1 MANHKPRAT
10 KCARRATRRRAAYD
24 AAPAGRASA
33 RSRAAPAA
41 RQQLVSDVVPR
52 YYQIY
57 SLLRQRLLAG
67 VWPPDRAMPTE
78 EAFAAEFAVARVT
91 IRNALRLLE
100 QEKLIIRTRG
110 RGTFAVA
117 TRAPEKL
124 NFGGLLEA
132 VADAERTTH
141 VRLLSFERLAL
152 PAEVAQLLDCPVGSI
167 GLAIERV
174 RSDRKGPFSYTR
186 CFLREPEA
194 ALVDRQAL
202 GNRTVLATLV
212 AAGVEAGTAEQRVS
226 ATLADLEVARLLQ
239 IDVGAPLVEL
249 TRIVRNADERPI
261 ELIQGLYRPDRYE
274 YRVKVSR
281 STGGETPQWVLK

>member
-1 MANHKPRAT
+1 MANHTA
-10 KCARRATRRRAAYD
+10 RATRRRNTQE
-24 AAPAGRASA
+24 AAPGGRASP
-33 RSRAAPAA
+33 RTRAAAA
-41 RQQLVSDVVPR
+41 TRPQLVSDVVPR
-52 YYQIY
+52 YYQVY

-67 VWPPDRAMPTE
+67 AWPPERAMPTE
-78 EAFAAEFAVARVT
+78 ESFAAEFAVARVT

-100 QEKLIIRTRG
+100 QEKLVVRVRG

-117 TRAPEKL
+117 AQAPGRL

-132 VADAERTTH
+132 VADVERKTH

-152 PAEVAQLLDCPVGSI
+152 PAEAAQLLECPVGSV
-167 GLAIERV
+167 GVAIERV
-174 RSDRKGPFSYTR
+174 RSDRQGPFSYTR

-194 ALVDRQAL
+194 ALVTRDRI

-212 AAGVEAGTAEQRVS
+212 AAGVQAGAAEQRVS
-226 ATLADLEVARLLQ
+226 ATLADVEVARLLHV
-239 IDVGAPLVEL
+239 DVGAPLVKL

-281 STGGETPQWVLK
+281 SAGGETPQWVLK